1 MVSALQIQHLHVRLL
16 IGFCLLSGL
25 AGCSQEPDI
34 ELPDG
39 TKVSGTLANG
49 DVLNVVYWPIDE
61 SQEPH
66 VFPVRDDHVSFTYI
80 SAVPPG
86 KYTVYAYIS
95 GARAKVAD
103 VTVGEEPVVLD
114 IPESLEWQE
123 ARDKISGM

>member
-1 MVSALQIQHLHVRLL
+1 MSLQNHSLFARLL
-16 IGFCLLSGL
+16 LVNCLLAGL
-25 AGCSQEPDI
+25 AACSQQPEI
-34 ELPDG
+34 ELPEG
-39 TKVSGTLANG
+39 TKVSGTLASG
-49 DVLNVVYWPIDE
+49 DVLNVVYWPVDE

-66 VFPVRDDHVSFTYI
+66 VLPVRDDHVSFTYI

-86 KYTVYAYIS
+86 DYIVYAYIS
-95 GARAKVAD
+95 GARAQVAE

>member
-1 MVSALQIQHLHVRLL
+1 MSVLQLQKVCFRLL
-16 IGFCLLSGL
+16 IGFSLLSGL
-25 AGCSQEPDI
+25 TACSQEPDI
-34 ELPDG
+34 ELPEG

-49 DVLNVVYWPIDE
+49 DVLNVVYWPKDE

-86 KYTVYAYIS
+86 EYTVYAYIS